1 MRFERV
7 AKYPDAI
14 IPTRST
20 RLAAGYDFYAA
31 EETVIPSYWQMMK
44 KLDDA
49 NVPDDAFYILFGMKD
64 YEPKFKDI
72 HDALADE
79 RFKDYRPTLVPT
91 GVKIYLDDDKSLE
104 IYARS
109 SLPRKNWLVVANGVG
124 LCDADYVN
132 TPESE
137 GEIYV
142 QLINLAPFPFTIHKG
157 EKFAQGVIRQ
167 YFLVDDDI
175 PGGERTGGFGSTT
188 DLDNNTERI
197 REILNT
203 NVQRDLFNHLNN
215 PEGTDS

>member
-7 AKYPDAI
+7 SKYPDAI

-20 RLAAGYDFYAA
+20 KLAAGYDFYAA
-31 EETVIPSYWQMMK
+31 EEIIIPSYWQMMK
-44 KLDDA
+44 RLDDA
-49 NVPDDAFYILFGMKD
+49 NVPDDALYILFGMKD

-124 LCDADYVN
+124 QHM
-132 TPESE
+132 
-137 GEIYV
+137 I
-142 QLINLAPFPFTIHKG
+142 
-157 EKFAQGVIRQ
+157 
-167 YFLVDDDI
+167 
-175 PGGERTGGFGSTT
+175 
-188 DLDNNTERI
+188 
-197 REILNT
+197 ILNIIKLG
-203 NVQRDLFNHLNN
+203 QIFII
-215 PEGTDS
+215 